1 MPPCRSRLLPTS
13 PIQSG
18 NCGQHQG
25 THKLLLI
32 GLLAALRVASSEQNG
47 RAEMPRPCAP
57 NSLLPDWETAV
68 LIFSSK
74 CTGAGCWV
82 PRLGRPVGREVCS
95 PVRASALATLRDRG
109 ARSCSGEREFQLGSG
124 MVRRR
129 GGGTPVWRANWGDED
144 VAADRKCSLRCS
156 IHDSNTKMMVS
167 LHRQSRVR
175 DSRQQCKTLI

>member
-1 MPPCRSRLLPTS
+1 MSPRFISPPPLSCAGSQFHCWDQQNWYPHPSPTKMPPCRSCLLPTS

-25 THKLLLI
+25 THKLSLI
-32 GLLAALRVASSEQNG
+32 GLFAALRAASSEQNG

-109 ARSCSGEREFQLGSG
+109 ARSCSGDREFHLGSG
-124 MVRRR
+124 MARRR
-129 GGGTPVWRANWGDED
+129 GGGTPG
-144 VAADRKCSLRCS
+144 
-156 IHDSNTKMMVS
+156 
-167 LHRQSRVR
+167 
-175 DSRQQCKTLI
+175 